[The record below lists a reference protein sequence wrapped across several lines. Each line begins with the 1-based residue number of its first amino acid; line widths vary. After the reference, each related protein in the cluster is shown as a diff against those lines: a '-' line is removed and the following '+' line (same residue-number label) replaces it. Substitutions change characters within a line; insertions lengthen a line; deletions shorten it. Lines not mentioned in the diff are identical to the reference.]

1 MMTIEFIMLVLVCI
15 CVGIIYTIFGYEVT
29 TLLTDSPKW
38 KPWEQCLLWLFWP
51 IIIPLF
57 LGLLILFVTAGLL
70 IPILFVIGTII
81 RFMKKLF
88 N

>member
-1 MMTIEFIMLVLVCI
+1 MTIEFILLVLVCI
-15 CVGIIYTIFGYEVT
+15 CIGVIYTVLGYKVT
-29 TLLTDSPKW
+29 ELFTDGPMW
-38 KPWEQCLLWLFWP
+38 KPWEQMLFWLFWP
-51 IIIPLF
+51 IVIPLF

-70 IPILFVIGTII
+70 IPILFVIGIII